1 MKAINRLIYTITKG
15 NKPNQTDIDAL
26 NDVIRYYNS
35 ERDRQ
40 FVNNRL
46 FAKMYISTFKNDLIK
61 NNGNYKLITESLRST
76 CQISLEDQL
85 DGLIR
90 ESNAIYLQNE
100 FDNYIGDIDKF
111 EYPKYK
117 PEAMKEK
124 LKDVIVNLIEDYNH
138 YE

>member
-1 MKAINRLIYTITKG
+1 MKAINRLIYTISNG
-15 NKPNQTDIDAL
+15 NKPNQTDVDAL
-26 NDVIRYYNS
+26 NDVIKYYNS
-35 ERDRQ
+35 ERERQ
-40 FVNNRL
+40 FTNNRL
-46 FAKMYISTFKNDLIK
+46 FAKLYINVLKNDIIK
-61 NNGNYKLITESLRST
+61 NNGNYQPIIKSLKST
-76 CQISLEDQL
+76 CRISLNDQL

-117 PEAMKEK
+117 PDAMKEK
-124 LKDVIVNLIEDYNH
+124 LKDMIVNLIEDYND